1 MRREMEA
8 REQKTRRAH
17 EGEIARDHAAI
28 AELRERLKN
37 ALRQLRD
44 SEEVPG
50 RTGRLLP
57 GKLYRALCLND
68 ARIFEKQ
75 RLGDQSRVSV
85 DLLLDASTSQEERT
99 ELVARQAYILA
110 ESLSALKLPVRVWG
124 YLSMSGYTVLTRY
137 RDYEEHEKN
146 EEIFRYFT
154 AGANRDGLA
163 YRAVGELMAE
173 YPSERKILI
182 VLSDVTPNDMVKF
195 LYQGQEQAYAGEG
208 AIENAAKEVRTVSA
222 EGITTLC
229 VYTGDDAGL
238 PAVQRVFGQ
247 NFVKIN
253 ALTRF
258 AAAAGRL
265 LELALSNPA

>member
-1 MRREMEA
+1 M
-8 REQKTRRAH
+8 
-17 EGEIARDHAAI
+17 
-28 AELRERLKN
+28 
-37 ALRQLRD
+37 
-44 SEEVPG
+44 
-50 RTGRLLP
+50 
-57 GKLYRALCLND
+57 
-68 ARIFEKQ
+68 
-75 RLGDQSRVSV
+75 SV

-208 AIENAAKEVRTVSA
+208 AIENAAKEVRTVCASGVTA
-222 EGITTLC
+222 LC

-253 ALTRF
+253 SLTRF